1 MGCTNTD
8 RAFVKV
14 YVEATSTAKPSKTPA
29 RLSAPSAMAAAS
41 FSFMAESDG
50 LEGPVNAFFN
60 QVSSVWSRWKVAGAA
75 DFYLVMRDILRGPW
89 LSRQSGRDESA
100 MGVHAWG
107 GLPPPLSVVSIL
119 LAVARTPEELRVR
132 CGTQDSG
139 PFQAPN
145 VMRPERWQRLVP
157 QISYRK
163 GLATGPEYTI
173 ISTLRFLFSFQR
185 AVSRGDRRVCYSLR
199 VPLRTRTS
207 LRAQPITLKLL
218 P

>member
-1 MGCTNTD
+1 
-8 RAFVKV
+8 
-14 YVEATSTAKPSKTPA
+14 
-29 RLSAPSAMAAAS
+29 MAAAS

-60 QVSSVWSRWKVAGAA
+60 QVSSLWSPWKVAGAA
-75 DFYLVMRDILRGPW
+75 DFYLVFRDILRDPW

-100 MGVHAWG
+100 MGVHTWG

-139 PFQAPN
+139 PFRAPN
-145 VMRPERWQRLVP
+145 VMWPERWQRLVP

-173 ISTLRFLFSFQR
+173 ISTLRFLFSFQCVIGCGMAFLFLNPLMWILLGLYLIFGQ
-185 AVSRGDRRVCYSLR
+185 AVVDIYHVLFPG
-199 VPLRTRTS
+199 
-207 LRAQPITLKLL
+207 PILYLGVICLL
-218 P
+218 FVVMLLAVACGLT